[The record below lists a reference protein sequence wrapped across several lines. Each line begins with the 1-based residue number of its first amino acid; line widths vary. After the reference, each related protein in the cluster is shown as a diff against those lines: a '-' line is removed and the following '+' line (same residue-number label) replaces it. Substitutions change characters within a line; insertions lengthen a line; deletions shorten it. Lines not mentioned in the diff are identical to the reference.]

1 MAGTKLKTGEVDML
15 RRIAIDPRTAHS
27 MTHVKGVADVSL
39 APGVIHSYLHRLT
52 DLGLIEK
59 PLRHDGKYA
68 ITDAGREYLT
78 SLPQIT
84 PSTLIAN
91 ASMKEPYRSEFRA
104 PARGA
109 GCMRAYSLP
118 SRGIGT

>member
-27 MTHVKGVADVSL
+27 MTHVKDVADVSL
-39 APGVIHSYLHRLT
+39 APCVIHGYLHRLT

-68 ITDAGREYLT
+68 ITDAGRECLA

-84 PSTLIAN
+84 PSALITNAN
-91 ASMKEPYRSEFRA
+91 GHQNYRT
-104 PARGA
+104 RGFA
-109 GCMRAYSLP
+109 
-118 SRGIGT
+118 